1 MDKRKTIMSCT
12 TLDELLDVEYGEVGT
27 KMRDEFNLETEAF
40 CQEQTNRE
48 ERLRVDSSQET

>member
-1 MDKRKTIMSCT
+1 MDKSKTIMSCT

-27 KMRDEFNLETEAF
+27 KMRDEFNHETEAF

>member
-1 MDKRKTIMSCT
+1 MSCT
-12 TLDELLDVEYGEVGT
+12 TLDELLDVMYGEVGT

-48 ERLRVDSSQET
+48 ERLCVDSNQET

>member
-1 MDKRKTIMSCT
+1 MDKRRTIMSCT
-12 TLDELLDVEYGEVGT
+12 TLDELLAVMYGEVET

-40 CQEQTNRE
+40 FQEQTNRE

>member
-1 MDKRKTIMSCT
+1 MDKSKTIMSCT
-12 TLDELLDVEYGEVGT
+12 TLDELLDIMYGEVGT

-48 ERLRVDSSQET
+48 ERLRVNSSIEV

>member
-1 MDKRKTIMSCT
+1 MSCT
-12 TLDELLDVEYGEVGT
+12 TLDELLDVMYGEVGT

-48 ERLRVDSSQET
+48 ERLRVNSSIEV

>member
-12 TLDELLDVEYGEVGT
+12 TLDELLDVMYGEVGT

>member
-1 MDKRKTIMSCT
+1 MDKRRTIMSCT
-12 TLDELLDVEYGEVGT
+12 TLDELLAVMYCEVGT

-48 ERLRVDSSQET
+48 ECLRVDSSQET